1 MSANA
6 YLAVLFVCVIIG
18 LAGGLWGGL
27 WVAGHLPDS
36 LPEVVRGI
44 ATLLTIFL
52 CCAAGV
58 GAMYGVAYYAE
69 RFFRGRQKAKKAE
82 AMTYH
87 EKRTSKKRRK
97 KR

>member
-1 MSANA
+1 MTANH
-6 YLAVLFVCVIIG
+6 YLALLFFCVIIG

-36 LPEVVRGI
+36 LPEVARGI

-58 GAMYGVAYYAE
+58 AAMYGLAYYIE
-69 RFFRGRQKAKKAE
+69 RSARGRKKARKAE
-82 AMTYH
+82 ARTYH
-87 EKRTSKKRRK
+87 EKHAAKKRRK